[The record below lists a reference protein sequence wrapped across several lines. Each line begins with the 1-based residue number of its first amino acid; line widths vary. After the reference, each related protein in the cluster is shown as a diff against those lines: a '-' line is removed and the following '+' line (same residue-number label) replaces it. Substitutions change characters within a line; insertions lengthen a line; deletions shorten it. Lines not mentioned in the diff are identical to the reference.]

1 MNLEPESA
9 TSAEKFVVRLPRGMR
24 KAIAESARRNRRS
37 MNSEIVAIV
46 ARTLGE
52 GAMPLRAGDSDPQ
65 FTAMLSQVE
74 LELLDR
80 YRGMPEQRKRAWKEI
95 LL

>member
-37 MNSEIVAIV
+37 MNSEIVAIIG
-46 ARTLGE
+46 RTLGE
-52 GAMPLRAGDSDPQ
+52 GALPLHAGDSDPQ
-65 FTAMLSQVE
+65 FTTMLSHIE

-80 YRGMPEQRKRAWKEI
+80 YRSLPEQRKRAWKEI